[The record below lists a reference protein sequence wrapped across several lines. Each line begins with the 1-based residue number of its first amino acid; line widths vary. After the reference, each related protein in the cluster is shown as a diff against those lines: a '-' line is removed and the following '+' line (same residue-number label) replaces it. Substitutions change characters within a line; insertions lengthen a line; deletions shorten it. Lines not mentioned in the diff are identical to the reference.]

1 MRGAL
6 RGVSEEPQRHF
17 RAILEESQRSVM
29 HLQGAL
35 EAPGRW
41 QVRHLNTHLRSA
53 TEEPQRCLISRR
65 RVQGPMWSLRG
76 A

>member
-1 MRGAL
+1 MPGAL

-29 HLQGAL
+29 HFGGAL
-35 EAPGRW
+35 EAHGRW

-53 TEEPQRCLISRR
+53 TEEPQRCL
-65 RVQGPMWSLRG
+65 RG
-76 A
+76 ALSVEDEFKGQCGA